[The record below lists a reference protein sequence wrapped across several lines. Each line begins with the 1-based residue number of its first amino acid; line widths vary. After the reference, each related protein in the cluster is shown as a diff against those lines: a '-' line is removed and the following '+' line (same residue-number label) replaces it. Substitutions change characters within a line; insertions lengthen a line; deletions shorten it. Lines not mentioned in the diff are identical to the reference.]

1 MSISTPP
8 PARTA
13 GQPWITITLAVFGGL
28 ALAGAGAT
36 AAVAASAD
44 LDRTD
49 VVQRI
54 DVDGVESLDL
64 DASAS
69 DVRVEFGDVDEAEL
83 SVKGG
88 RGGAWTIERDGDEL
102 LVRSPDSGFGWWFG
116 RWFDDDRTAVLTLP
130 NELEGLDASFR
141 LNAGGLDITGSYGE
155 LELELA
161 AGDLNVD
168 GSARSLEADV
178 SAGGADLLLD
188 GVDEADLSVAA
199 GDLSVEL
206 TGSAPSRVTI
216 TANAGS
222 ADLTLPDTG
231 YHVTQ
236 SVSAGEL
243 DNRLEQSSDSRNSIE
258 VTLSAGTVTLRPGS

>member
-8 PARTA
+8 PARNA

-28 ALAGAGAT
+28 ALAGTGAT
-36 AAVAASAD
+36 AAVAAAAD

-49 VVQRI
+49 VLRTI
-54 DVDGVESLDL
+54 DVTGVESLDL

-83 SVKGG
+83 TVKGG
-88 RGGAWTIERDGDEL
+88 RGGAWVLERDDDEL
-102 LVRSPDSGFGWWFG
+102 LVRSPDSTFGWWFG

-130 NELEGLDASFR
+130 NELEGLDASFH
-141 LNAGGLDITGSYGE
+141 LNAGGLDVTGAYGE
-155 LELELA
+155 LDVELG
-161 AGDLNVD
+161 AGELNVD
-168 GSARSLEADV
+168 CSARSLDADV

-188 GVDEADLSVAA
+188 GVDEAELTVAA

-206 TGSAPSRVTI
+206 TGTAPRSVTI
-216 TANAGS
+216 DANAGS
-222 ADLTLPDTG
+222 ADLTVPDG
-231 YHVTQ
+231 DYRVIQ
-236 SVSAGEL
+236 NVSAGDL